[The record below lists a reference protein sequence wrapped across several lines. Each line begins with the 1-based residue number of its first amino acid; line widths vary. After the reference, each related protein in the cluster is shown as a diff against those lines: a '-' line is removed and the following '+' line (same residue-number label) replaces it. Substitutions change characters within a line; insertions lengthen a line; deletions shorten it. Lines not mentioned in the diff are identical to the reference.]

1 MSVNLR
7 TAIGAFALIF
17 LAVVGVAAAGGV
29 LLDTAPPD
37 TEPVTDDHWRLDSV
51 EPETVSEGGDIEMES
66 GEPSNTV
73 VVHLGSSTTGAGG
86 GLPVLPIEDGNA
98 PTEAD
103 IGTLGGARRGV
114 TPLTSTLIEN
124 GHEVRFYGG
133 IRSGERLQSLLAD
146 ADAFVTT
153 APGALS
159 GPDADAVNSFV
170 EAGGRTLVASDP
182 GNAGAL
188 TDFGSPFGVYGDA
201 GYVYD
206 MEHNDAGYLSVLVQ
220 PPESTPLTEG
230 VEQVVL
236 RGAASVGSAD
246 DSATLT
252 TAETSRL
259 STTRESGSYTVA
271 VRSESLAVVGDS
283 SFFAPENARRADNGV
298 FIGNLADFLVSGD
311 APDVSCGPPTGPGGG
326 TPPGGGMPP
335 GGPTPPEPPEPPENA
350 TA

>member
-1 MSVNLR
+1 MSVNVR
-7 TAIGAFALIF
+7 TAVGAFALIF
-17 LAVVGVAAAGGV
+17 FAVVAVAAVGGV
-29 LLDTAPPD
+29 VLDTAPPD
-37 TEPVTDDHWRLDSV
+37 TEPVADDHWQLDAV

-66 GEPSNTV
+66 SEPSNTV
-73 VVHLGSSTTGAGG
+73 VVHLGSGTTGAGG
-86 GLPVLPIEDGNA
+86 GLPGLPIEDGDTPA
-98 PTEAD
+98 EAD
-103 IGTLGGARRGV
+103 IGTLGGTKRGV
-114 TPLTSTLIEN
+114 TPLTAALIEN

-133 IRSGERLQSLLAD
+133 IGSGERLQSLLAD

-153 APGALS
+153 NPGALS

-170 EAGGRTLVASDP
+170 KAGGRTLVTSDP
-182 GNAGAL
+182 GSAGAL

-220 PPESTPLTEG
+220 PAESTPLTDG
-230 VEQVVL
+230 VERVVL

-246 DSATLT
+246 DSAALT

-283 SFFAPENARRADNGV
+283 SFLAPENARRADNGV

-311 APDVSCGPPTGPGGG
+311 APDVSFGPPTG
-326 TPPGGGMPP
+326 PGGGMPP